1 MSIVLLEMPEV
12 KYCQTSRPNRCPY
25 CPGEIF
31 QRWGDSPKKIRD
43 LRMQEVLVYR
53 YRCCLCQRTF
63 RHYPEGVSRAS
74 QSLRMM
80 KLAAICWAFGM
91 SYRNVEAILRVFGV
105 RLGHMSV
112 WRDVQGQAEQV
123 RRSKTWGK
131 VRVLGVD
138 GAYVL
143 GMGDKQPVL
152 VAVDMGNGEPV
163 ALGYLDEKDP
173 AAVQK
178 FLGPLMQRLGVS
190 VIVTDD
196 LFSYK
201 VAAGK
206 LGLEQQVCQ
215 FHLRRWVG
223 KALRDLQ
230 SALSEEWQTLLDEI
244 KELVDQLPAEGDKR
258 LMQIYRQL
266 PVNRKGRSDQP
277 LTALEQLR
285 FLVGR
290 LSDDWSKYR
299 VYDWISGTP
308 WTNNLTE
315 QAIGRM
321 KMRARTIRGY
331 KSEQGM
337 LNGLLWSGVRKA

>member
-91 SYRNVEAILRVFGV
+91 SYRNVGAILRVFGV

-138 GAYVL
+138 EPMCL
-143 GMGDKQPVL
+143 GWELNNQFWWRL
-152 VAVDMGNGEPV
+152 TWATGNRW
-163 ALGYLDEKDP
+163 LWDIWMK
-173 AAVQK
+173 
-178 FLGPLMQRLGVS
+178 R
-190 VIVTDD
+190 I
-196 LFSYK
+196 
-201 VAAGK
+201 
-206 LGLEQQVCQ
+206 
-215 FHLRRWVG
+215 LRRC
-223 KALRDLQ
+223 KSFLDL
-230 SALSEEWQTLLDEI
+230 
-244 KELVDQLPAEGDKR
+244 
-258 LMQIYRQL
+258 
-266 PVNRKGRSDQP
+266 
-277 LTALEQLR
+277 
-285 FLVGR
+285 
-290 LSDDWSKYR
+290 
-299 VYDWISGTP
+299 
-308 WTNNLTE
+308 
-315 QAIGRM
+315 
-321 KMRARTIRGY
+321 
-331 KSEQGM
+331 
-337 LNGLLWSGVRKA
+337 

>member
-43 LRMQEVLVYR
+43 PQMQEVLVYR

-91 SYRNVEAILRVFGV
+91 SYRNVGAILRVFGV

-123 RRSKTWGK
+123 LRSKTWGK

-143 GMGDKQPVL
+143 GMGAKQPVL

-223 KALRDLQ
+223 KALRNLQ
-230 SALSEEWQTLLDEI
+230 STLSEEWQTLLDEI
-244 KELVDQLPAEGDKR
+244 KELVDQLPAEGDKC

-266 PVNRKGRSDQP
+266 PVNRSGRRDEP
-277 LTALEQLR
+277 MTALEQLR
-285 FLVGR
+285 LLVGR

-299 VYDWISGTP
+299 VFDWISGTP

-321 KMRARTIRGY
+321 KIRARTIRGY

-337 LNGLLWSGVRKA
+337 LNGLLWSGVRIA